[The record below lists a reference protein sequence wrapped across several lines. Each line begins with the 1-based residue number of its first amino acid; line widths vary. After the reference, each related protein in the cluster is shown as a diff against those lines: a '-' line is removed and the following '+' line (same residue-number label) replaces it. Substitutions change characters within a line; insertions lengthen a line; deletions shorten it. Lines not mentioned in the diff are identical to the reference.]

1 MTRKKSPQEIEINR
15 LFGQNLKQA
24 RNQLKINQTVAARKI
39 GVEVVTYQSYE
50 QGRRFPSNETLE
62 AICKALNV
70 RLSDLVD
77 PSWRNLHAISP
88 AKSLITLTELEKAA
102 TKPAEVNDRSFE
114 KLRSAWVRLNDN
126 GKGIALSLIESLLE
140 NDLLLND
147 SEPAFSNDNSHS
159 SVTQSA

>member
-15 LFGQNLKQA
+15 LFGQNLKQT
-24 RNQLKINQTVAARKI
+24 RNQLKINQTVAARRI
-39 GVEVVTYQSYE
+39 GVELVTYQSYE

-62 AICKALNV
+62 AICKVLNV

-77 PSWRNLHAISP
+77 PSWRDLHAISP
-88 AKSLITLTELEKAA
+88 AKSLIALTELEKAA
-102 TKPAEVNDRSFE
+102 TKPAEVNDDSFE
-114 KLRSAWVRLNDN
+114 RLRSAWVRLNDN

-147 SEPAFSNDNSHS
+147 SEPVSNGDSHS
-159 SVTQSA
+159 SVAQTA